1 MTTTDMLAVTTA
13 DLPAVN
19 ASLNTLATILLTLG
33 YVFVKKKQLAR
44 HKACM
49 IAATTVSAIF
59 LICYLTYHYN
69 HGSTKFTHP
78 GPIRYVYFFILI
90 THVILAATVAPLVP
104 ITLYRA
110 WKQQFDRH
118 RRIARWT
125 WPIWMYVSITGV
137 IVYLMLYQL
146 FPGPS

>member
-1 MTTTDMLAVTTA
+1 MTTA

-19 ASLNTLATILLTLG
+19 AALNTLSTILLALG
-33 YVFVKKKQLAR
+33 YVFIRKKHIDR

-49 IAATTVSAIF
+49 IAATVVSAIF
-59 LICYLTYHYN
+59 LTSYLTYHYF

-78 GPIRYVYFFILI
+78 GSIRYLYFFILI
-90 THVILAATVAPLVP
+90 THVILAAVVFPMVL

-110 WKQQFDRH
+110 WKKQFDRH

-125 WPIWMYVSITGV
+125 WPIWMYVSVTGV
-137 IVYLMLYQL
+137 LVYLMLYQL